1 MVSKGYLLWASRLF
15 VGVSLCVGAGIAR
28 GQNNTSRDVLV
39 NDQAAFQSSTA
50 VACRAPGSPVG
61 PPAKVV
67 ICHNGKTISVA
78 EPAVAAHLAHG
89 DTLGPC
95 PGNEPGTRPKGN
107 NGVGNG
113 IDPQP
118 PGNPPI
124 NDGPGTSPGNPGNRG
139 GPNR

>member
-1 MVSKGYLLWASRLF
+1 MEKLTFLLTTTVAVLMISTSVRAASDPL
-15 VGVSLCVGAGIAR
+15 LAGQSIFL
-28 GQNNTSRDVLV
+28 S
-39 NDQAAFQSSTA
+39 QAAVMANSA
-50 VACRAPGSPVG
+50 GSPVG
-61 PPAKVV
+61 PPKKVT
-67 ICHNGKTISVA
+67 ICHNCMTIQVA

-95 PGNEPGTRPKGN
+95 PSGPPAPDRTKGN

-124 NDGPGTSPGNPGNRG
+124 NDGPGTGPGNPGNRG
-139 GPNR
+139 GPNG